1 MTSAAAISESILYQI
16 LYWNTLKSFERN
28 QVLREE
34 RLDVGALL
42 LALLVLGAI
51 QGLFFGHKSV
61 IWYFTSTS

>member
-1 MTSAAAISESILYQI
+1 MTSAAAISESI